1 MNLSLEQRSQEK
13 RRLLRNFRE
22 LPIFLYIVGMLIVFS
37 IIIPGFF
44 TARNFINI
52 SRQIAVVGILSMG
65 MTLAILTAG
74 IDLSV
79 GSILSFAISIGGMGI
94 PDGRSIWVVYPLV
107 LGFGLILGL
116 INGFLITRV
125 AVPAIIITLGTMNI
139 YRGITMIVTQ
149 GKYITPIPSQ
159 FLYIGR
165 GLIPFLFLLGTAI
178 LFIYITLFTRFGR
191 NIYAIGGSEQSAIYS
206 GVPVQKYKI
215 AVYAI
220 SGVLSAFA
228 GLIFV
233 GRSGFIQP
241 QAGIGY
247 EMNAI
252 AAVVIGGTS
261 IAGGVGSILGS
272 FLGSVLMGLILAGL
286 TMLSVDPY
294 WQGLVTG
301 ILIILAISMDSF
313 RQLRNERRTL

>member
-1 MNLSLEQRSQEK
+1 MNTPLEFKIQEK
-13 RRLLRNFRE
+13 HKSLRNFRE
-22 LPIFLYIVGMLIVFS
+22 LHIFLYILCMLIVFS

-44 TARNFINI
+44 STRNFINI

-65 MTLAILTAG
+65 MTLVILTGG

-94 PDGRSIWVVYPLV
+94 PDGKSIWSVYPLV
-107 LGFGLILGL
+107 LGLGL
-116 INGFLITRV
+116 LLGLVNGFLVTSIS
-125 AVPAIIITLGTMNI
+125 VPAIIVTLGTMNI
-139 YRGITMIVTQ
+139 YRGITMIVTK

-165 GLIPFLFLLGTAI
+165 GLTPFLFLVGTVI

-206 GVPVQKYKI
+206 GVPVKKYKI

-220 SGVLSAFA
+220 SGILSAFA

-233 GRSGFIQP
+233 GRSAFIQP

-261 IAGGVGSILGS
+261 ISGGAGSILGS
-272 FLGSVLMGLILAGL
+272 FLGSALMGLILAGL

-301 ILIILAISMDSF
+301 VLIILAISMDSF
-313 RQLRNERRTL
+313 QKLRSERRTL